1 MVGDAITARRKR
13 EVELP
18 KLIFSSNGQGISLA
32 ATNRGFAAAMATAD
46 LVHADG
52 MSVVLAS
59 RMLTSMPLPE
69 RVAPPAFFHA
79 AAQPEQK
86 AEISFFLLGVR
97 QEENAAAFAPVR
109 QPYPTLKNTAPHH
122 S

>member
-46 LVHADG
+46 LVTADG
-52 MSVVLAS
+52 MSVVLAP
-59 RMLTSMPLPE
+59 RLLTSMPLHD
-69 RVAPPAFFHA
+69 RAATTAFFHP
-79 AAQPEQK
+79 AAQATQTTDITFFIIRRRA
-86 AEISFFLLGVR
+86 AE
-97 QEENAAAFAPVR
+97 
-109 QPYPTLKNTAPHH
+109 
-122 S
+122 